1 MAIMVTQPGTD
12 SLQALKEGV
21 HKLKGHPQFEVLAQM
36 IQSAHDS
43 PTTALPHPVYSADL
57 QDLASEKGLSSLRL
71 VGYRYFAQSA
81 DGTHFAIEV
90 HQNKKTAKHEFAE
103 VARGNVVDG
112 VRGILDD
119 PVLQQKLSVGSFTLS
134 LLRINA
140 LGIYALWFHADE
152 PATDIIIGVPLTP
165 PYLESWPKTYNREEF
180 ETAVK
185 DAAKQKLESNHA
197 AYV

>member
-1 MAIMVTQPGTD
+1 MAIIVTQPGAD

-21 HKLKGHPQFEVLAQM
+21 QKLKGHPQFEVLAQM
-36 IQSAHDS
+36 MQSAHDS
-43 PTTALPHPVYSADL
+43 PNTALPHAVYSADL
-57 QDLASEKGLSSLRL
+57 QDLASEKGLSSLRF
-71 VGYRYFAQSA
+71 VGHRYLAQSA

-90 HQNKKTAKHEFAE
+90 HQDKKTAKHEFAE

-112 VRGILDD
+112 VQRILDD
-119 PVLQQKLSVGSFTLS
+119 PVLQPKLSGGSFTLS

-140 LGIYALWFHADE
+140 LGIHALWFHADE

-165 PYLESWPKTYNREEF
+165 PYLKSWPKTYNREEF
-180 ETAVK
+180 ETAIK
-185 DAAKQKLESNHA
+185 DAAKQKLQVNHA